1 MTLKC
6 LALTEIS
13 TIKPAAIDTL
23 PSSVFGIAGKQWQS
37 AGCLQAEVLFLARFL
52 SYPPSNVML
61 ALNRADLSSI
71 LLAVVSHQMLKLAC
85 SHVKMIMIAGKIIA
99 QFKPVQKVLCKE
111 MMPIGRCSGE

>member
-37 AGCLQAEVLFLARFL
+37 AGCLQAEELFLARFL
-52 SYPPSNVML
+52 FYPPSNVLL
-61 ALNRADLSSI
+61 ALNSADLSSI
-71 LLAVVSHQMLKLAC
+71 LLAVVSQNLTQKNQMFR
-85 SHVKMIMIAGKIIA
+85 V
-99 QFKPVQKVLCKE
+99 
-111 MMPIGRCSGE
+111 GRVARGR